1 MGHYVEVPPKCH
13 YVEVLPGDEFI
24 TSYFWIERPDTMSL
38 TNNGKRLKVDKRPFL
53 SAQKVHAGGDPACY
67 IAGPGG
73 SMCISRDH
81 LKCH

>member
-1 MGHYVEVPPKCH
+1 
-13 YVEVLPGDEFI
+13 
-24 TSYFWIERPDTMSL
+24 MSL

-67 IAGPGG
+67 IAGLGG
-73 SMCISRDH
+73 SMSISRDH